1 MPTGDS
7 RVIGRSRMT
16 SRMASTASDGNDRL
30 RKDRSLAI
38 FRAVVAAKYT
48 SSSSSSSSSSA
59 ASAAAVAIHNP
70 CEPLMP
76 VVLLHD
82 CRSFT
87 SVQPNCLW
95 EWAPTP
101 VYNIIWP
108 PPCSDIFDNWNRNWK
123 WNLYTCI
130 KLELKLK
137 LKLFPKL
144 KRNRKENMHP
154 KKK

>member
-48 SSSSSSSSSSA
+48 SSSSSSSS
-59 ASAAAVAIHNP
+59 AAAAIHSP
-70 CEPLMP
+70 CEPLRP

-87 SVQPNCLW
+87 S
-95 EWAPTP
+95 PTASGSEHP
-101 VYNIIWP
+101 HQSTISSDHLLAVIYSITETETENEIYTLALTRTETKTEII
-108 PPCSDIFDNWNRNWK
+108 SETETK
-123 WNLYTCI
+123 
-130 KLELKLK
+130 
-137 LKLFPKL
+137 
-144 KRNRKENMHP
+144 
-154 KKK
+154 